1 MVFVFRVVTFD
12 RRTYSVNS
20 LLSKRMRLEGNDWL
34 NMLTL
39 LGEAKQLRQKY
50 RPLEIIGTKLD
61 AVGVLVML

>member
-39 LGEAKQLRQKY
+39 LGDAKQLRQKH